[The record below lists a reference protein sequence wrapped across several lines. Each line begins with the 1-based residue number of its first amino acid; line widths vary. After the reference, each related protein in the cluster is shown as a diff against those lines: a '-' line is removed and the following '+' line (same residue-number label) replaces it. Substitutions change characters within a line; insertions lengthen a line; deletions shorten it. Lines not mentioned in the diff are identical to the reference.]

1 MPKKKRL
8 HYQTGTTPEGKS
20 VISGVY
26 KLYETIGLPLDVIF
40 TCFRERNWIPDWI
53 DFYLGAVSSGM
64 EHTRILG
71 KLEEAISDSFGK
83 ELADVV
89 ISRLYNLYHKDLP

>member
-1 MPKKKRL
+1 MPKKKKL
-8 HYQTGTTPEGKS
+8 HYQSGITSEGNL

-40 TCFRERNWIPDWI
+40 TCFRERNWVPDWI
-53 DFYLGAVSSGM
+53 DFYLGAVASGM
-64 EHTRILG
+64 EHTRIIS

-83 ELADVV
+83 EWADVV
-89 ISRLYNLYHKDLP
+89 ISRLNIVVNDERK